1 MLVSVLLV
9 EIFISNVGG
18 TMAKYKIK
26 NMTIDIPDEDDSVR
40 LIADELLKLGGVYDE
55 DFDILT
61 NLAVLL
67 QYHLNVQLG
76 FDPEEVEEISQ

>member
-1 MLVSVLLV
+1 
-9 EIFISNVGG
+9 
-18 TMAKYKIK
+18 MAEYKIK

-40 LIADELLKLGGVYDE
+40 LIADELSKWGGVYAE
-55 DFDILT
+55 DCDILT

-67 QYHLNVQLG
+67 QYRLNVQLG

>member
-1 MLVSVLLV
+1 
-9 EIFISNVGG
+9 
-18 TMAKYKIK
+18 MAEYKIK

-40 LIADELLKLGGVYDE
+40 LIADELSKLGGVYDE
-55 DFDILT
+55 DYDILT

-67 QYHLNVQLG
+67 QYRLNVQLG

>member
-1 MLVSVLLV
+1 
-9 EIFISNVGG
+9 
-18 TMAKYKIK
+18 MAEYKIK

-40 LIADELLKLGGVYDE
+40 LIANELSKLGGVYDE
-55 DFDILT
+55 DYDILT

-67 QYHLNVQLG
+67 QYRLNMQLG

>member
-1 MLVSVLLV
+1 
-9 EIFISNVGG
+9 
-18 TMAKYKIK
+18 MAEYKIK

-40 LIADELLKLGGVYDE
+40 LIADELSKLGEVYDE
-55 DFDILT
+55 DCDILT

-67 QYHLNVQLG
+67 QYRLNVQLG